1 MIPVEPVD
9 LHAIGCEYAQDLY
22 FWKPRPNAKCSRS
35 GTDMYHLI
43 LIHQPGKQAYSDFES
58 IAARI
63 SEQVSDIRVFIVDTR
78 ERDWELQKIAAAA
91 PTLTVSP
98 MPIKKFAPAR
108 GRILQGFDF
117 PKSTQYKRLT
127 AQDVPV
133 PGWLSIE
140 PGLSLDPNV
149 WGAYVVIKPD
159 ISRKGA
165 EIKIKRTGRVRYKPP
180 EAFDDDHPAR
190 HAPLL
195 VQRFIYTGRWPN
207 NYRVVTLFGR
217 ALMSWHCEAVHSHR
231 PLEARY
237 AFRGG
242 SEGGG
247 ITIVSNKMGSSYRLS
262 AESEVIALAEQ
273 AHSAFPD
280 QPLLGTDIVRNVE
293 TGDLYVLESNP
304 RGDAWLMSSDT
315 GNSIQTDKR
324 IDFGRQ
330 FDALDI
336 AAEVL
341 IERTRALAE

>member
-1 MIPVEPVD
+1 
-9 LHAIGCEYAQDLY
+9 
-22 FWKPRPNAKCSRS
+22 
-35 GTDMYHLI
+35 MYHLI
-43 LIHQPGKQAYSDFES
+43 LVHQPSKQAYSDYES

-63 SEQVSDIRVFIVDTR
+63 SEHASDIRVFIVDTK
-78 ERDWELQKIAAAA
+78 ELDWEWQKIAAGAA
-91 PTLTVSP
+91 SLTVSP
-98 MPIKKFAPAR
+98 MPIKKFTPAR

-117 PKSTQYKRLT
+117 PKSEQYERLT
-127 AQDVPV
+127 TQGVPV
-133 PGWLSIE
+133 PDWLPIE
-140 PGLSLDPNV
+140 PEVSLDPNT

-180 EAFDDDHPAR
+180 EAYDHDHPA
-190 HAPLL
+190 HYAPLL
-195 VQRFIYTGRWPN
+195 AQRFIYTGRWPN

-217 ALMSWHCEAVHSHR
+217 ALMSWHCEAEHSHR

-247 ITIVSNKMGSSYRLS
+247 ITIVSNKMGSRYRLS
-262 AESEVIALAEQ
+262 AERDVIALAER
-273 AHSAFPD
+273 AHAAFAD
-280 QPLLGTDIVRNVE
+280 QPLLGTDIVRDVE
-293 TGDLYVLESNP
+293 TGELCVLETNP

-315 GNSIQTDKR
+315 GNSIQADNR
-324 IDFGRQ
+324 IDFSRQ

-341 IERTRALAE
+341 IERTHALAE